1 MKDLIHRCREYLVDT
16 LGTTADLS
24 KDLKTGSLP
33 FFLHDHYDFYLLR
46 LFNKT
51 FVVMAAKRAS
61 EITPASIFKHTRL
74 VHEKLQ
80 YKAVLLCEAIS
91 SHNRKRLIAY
101 KVPFIVPGN
110 QMYLPDLA
118 IDLKEHFN
126 KPENEADLFSPA
138 TIAMILYVLN
148 RHTTNITQKELA
160 IRLEYS
166 KMTISRAVKEVESAG
181 LAKTAST
188 GKNRVVQFG
197 KDRRQLW
204 KKALP
209 RMNTPVTKTLW
220 VEALKGD
227 FDVLLAGESALA
239 EYSMLVPP
247 ELPVYAMP
255 KKAWNTS
262 KAKRLINIAH
272 YPEEA
277 EMKLELWR
285 YNPRLLT
292 TEKTVDPFSLFLSRK
307 ETGMVKQS
315 QMMFVLFHR
324 SILSL

>member
-1 MKDLIHRCREYLVDT
+1 MKDLVHRCRKYLVDT

-24 KDLKTGSLP
+24 IDLKTGSLP

-51 FVVMAAKRAS
+51 FVVLAAKRAS
-61 EITPASIFKHTRL
+61 ELTPAGIFKHTRL

-80 YKAVLLCEAIS
+80 YKAVFLCEAIS

-126 KPENEADLFSPA
+126 KPENEANLFSPA

-148 RHTTNITQKELA
+148 RHNATGITQKELA
-160 IRLEYS
+160 TTLKYS
-166 KMTISRAVKEVESAG
+166 KMTISRAVNEVESTG
-181 LAKTAST
+181 LAKTASA
-188 GKNRVVQFG
+188 GRNRVVQFE

-204 KKALP
+204 EKALP

-220 VEALKGD
+220 MEALKGD

-239 EYSMLVPP
+239 EYSMLAPP
-247 ELPVYAMP
+247 ELPVYAMSG
-255 KKAWNTS
+255 KAWNAS
-262 KAKRLINIAH
+262 QAKRLINIAH

-292 TEKTVDPFSLFLSRK
+292 TGKTVDPFSLFLSLK
-307 ETGMVKQS
+307 ETGNERIES
-315 QMMFVLFHR
+315 ALNQMMEH
-324 SILSL
+324 IKW